1 MQEERREGR
10 EDLSKESKLV
20 PRDGESPTQFPGSPQ
35 PVPDSRRHLIPYDKM
50 PVSAN
55 SSGFLGCSTM
65 KCFLIRIE
73 KKKEKKKHKMEY
85 KLNRNINNNVKYD
98 GLIKKMAH

>member
-1 MQEERREGR
+1 
-10 EDLSKESKLV
+10 
-20 PRDGESPTQFPGSPQ
+20 
-35 PVPDSRRHLIPYDKM
+35 M

-55 SSGFLGCSTM
+55 SGGFLGCLTM

-98 GLIKKMAH
+98 GLIEKMAY